1 MTPNENNGLTIYCC
15 YHQDEQKQIDDN
27 NTIWF
32 DARQDPLNSYISEF
46 AMFRWIYE
54 NDKESK
60 YIGTCHYRRRIFE
73 TDFDQKIFDEGGCQ
87 IYNAIQTH
95 LMTRLPWG
103 VRFSY
108 DLKRYLSSFIL
119 NQYWMWQNYEDY
131 VTKKY
136 GENNKYLKLD
146 EDLREKR
153 FEFIQYSCGI
163 LDRKH
168 FMDMCDYILGF
179 LDYIDKKYNL
189 NYSAEKYEQFIVTKF
204 GINYQA
210 PEFLNWFHY
219 KRYLGYIFEKMYSNY
234 ILVNIPTYK
243 EIESDGTK

>member
-1 MTPNENNGLTIYCC
+1 
-15 YHQDEQKQIDDN
+15 
-27 NTIWF
+27 
-32 DARQDPLNSYISEF
+32 
-46 AMFRWIYE
+46 
-54 NDKESK
+54 
-60 YIGTCHYRRRIFE
+60 
-73 TDFDQKIFDEGGCQ
+73 
-87 IYNAIQTH
+87 
-95 LMTRLPWG
+95 
-103 VRFSY
+103 
-108 DLKRYLSSFIL
+108 
-119 NQYWMWQNYEDY
+119 MWQNYEDY

-146 EDLREKR
+146 EDLRERR

-210 PEFLNWFHY
+210 PKFLNWFHY